1 MNSDCHKKT
10 YRDEKEKKQ
19 LINRLNRINGQ
30 IIGVKKMIEDD
41 CYCNDILIQLS
52 AVKNSIQSLSN
63 KVLDSHLHT
72 CISRDLKN
80 GNLDTVDEVVSLF
93 KKFNK

>member
-30 IIGVKKMIEDD
+30 ITGVKKMIEDD